1 MKFKIVAYKPPTEK
15 NIDYPNELKRA
26 RDLIATSCATL
37 MHLHGIKSVKLN
49 ATLVGPVI
57 QPEPSIEILDQ
68 RPPEAAV
75 RIRTSIARQVAAM
88 LATYGILEFE
98 ITPELGEI
106 DAMAARWATMEGGP
120 M

>member
-1 MKFKIVAYKPPTEK
+1 MKFKLVAYKPPSEK

-49 ATLVGPVI
+49 ASLVGPVI
-57 QPEPSIEILDQ
+57 QAEPTIEILDQ
-68 RPPEAAV
+68 DPPEAAARV
-75 RIRTSIARQVAAM
+75 RTSIARQVAAI

-98 ITPELGEI
+98 ITPEDKEI
-106 DAMAARWATMEGGP
+106 EAMAARWLTMIEGTV
-120 M
+120 